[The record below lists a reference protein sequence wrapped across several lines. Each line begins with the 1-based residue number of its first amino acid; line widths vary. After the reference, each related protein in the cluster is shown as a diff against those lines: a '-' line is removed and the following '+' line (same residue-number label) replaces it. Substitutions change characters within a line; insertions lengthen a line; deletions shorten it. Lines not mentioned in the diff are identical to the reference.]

1 MTEKHRAFA
10 LDRRS
15 LLMAGAFAG
24 MASAAKA
31 LPVPEGFERF
41 PIWPGAIPGGAGLK
55 LVDREVLRRPD
66 GPADD
71 TAFEQIATPTLTMIR
86 PRKSNGAALLLLPGG
101 GYRRIAIGH
110 EGYAIARRF
119 AAEGYTC
126 FILLYRLP
134 ADGWADGPDAP
145 LQDAQRALRIVRQR
159 AAKDGFSPDRIGV
172 IGFSAGGH
180 LAARLATRFSQST
193 YQPVDD
199 IDSLSARPT
208 VANLMYPVMTMSDPL
223 VHAGSRE
230 KLLGFNPTEERL
242 RYLSPELGV
251 PADAPPTFLAH
262 AADDATVPVGNSL
275 LMFSA
280 LQTAKIPAEMHIFET
295 GGHGFALKL
304 PDGTISPWPILFMD
318 WARRHG
324 MP

>member
-1 MTEKHRAFA
+1 MNERDHAFA

-15 LLMAGAFAG
+15 LLAAGAFVG
-24 MASAAKA
+24 MSSAAKA
-31 LPVPEGFERF
+31 VPVPEGFTRF
-41 PIWPGAIPGGAGLK
+41 PIWPGAIPGGAGVK
-55 LVDREVLRRPD
+55 LVDKEVLRRPD
-66 GPADD
+66 SPPDD

-159 AAKDGFSPDRIGV
+159 AAKDGFNPNRIGV

-193 YQPVDD
+193 YQAVDETD
-199 IDSLSARPT
+199 KLSARPD
-208 VANLMYPVMTMSDPL
+208 VANLMYPVMTMTGPL
-223 VHAGSRE
+223 VHAGSRD
-230 KLLGFNPTEERL
+230 KLLGANPTEDRL
-242 RYLSPELGV
+242 RDLSPELSV
-251 PADAPPTFLAH
+251 PADAPPTFLVH

-280 LQTAKIPAEMHIFET
+280 LQAAKIPAEMHVFET

-304 PDGTISPWPILFMD
+304 PDGTVSPWPILFID

>member
-1 MTEKHRAFA
+1 
-10 LDRRS
+10 
-15 LLMAGAFAG
+15 
-24 MASAAKA
+24 MASAARA
-31 LPVPEGFERF
+31 LPPVPEGFARF
-41 PIWPGAIPGGAGLK
+41 PIWPGAIPGAVPGGRALK
-55 LVDREVLRRPD
+55 LEDREVPRSPD
-66 GPADD
+66 GPVDD
-71 TAFEQIATPTLTMIR
+71 TAFVQIATPTLTMIR

-145 LQDAQRALRIVRQR
+145 LQDAQRAMRIVRQR
-159 AAKDGFSPDRIGV
+159 AAQEGYSPDRIGM

-180 LAARLATRFSQST
+180 LAARLATRFAQPT
-193 YQPVDD
+193 YPPVDAAD
-199 IDSLSARPT
+199 GLSARPT
-208 VANLMYPVMTMSDPL
+208 VANLMYPVMTMTGPL
-223 VHAGSRE
+223 VHAGSRDM
-230 KLLGFNPTEERL
+230 LLGENPPEERL
-242 RYLSPELGV
+242 RALSPQLWV
-251 PADAPPTFLAH
+251 PADGPPTFLAH

-280 LQTAKIPAEMHIFET
+280 LQAAKIPAEMHIFEK
-295 GGHGFALKL
+295 GGHGFGLTL
-304 PDGTISPWPILFMD
+304 PDRTTSPWPTLFMD